1 MLSHLSIAL
10 LFASFAESLGFNVPL
25 AVTRHSAAK
34 RGPCRSTTVRADEVS
49 DWGVDNLFDMMED
62 ADEKIGGL
70 DAFLKQIK
78 SKPTAIEF
86 EQTMAAIEDGFDYSP
101 VAFSCGEVVST
112 AEQNQGSAKIF
123 SFAKLQKLNQK
134 TTLEVRRPDLTL
146 RRFRFQMRAPLPGT
160 GSVLLRVAGRRARSS
175 SDAITA
181 RTFSRMRMAPTMGT
195 FATS

>member
-134 TTLEVRRPDLTL
+134 TTLELFGRYYREDVLKNADGADHGNIRNFMKTGWDGVAFPDGLALT
-146 RRFRFQMRAPLPGT
+146 AK
-160 GSVLLRVAGRRARSS
+160 
-175 SDAITA
+175 
-181 RTFSRMRMAPTMGT
+181 
-195 FATS
+195 